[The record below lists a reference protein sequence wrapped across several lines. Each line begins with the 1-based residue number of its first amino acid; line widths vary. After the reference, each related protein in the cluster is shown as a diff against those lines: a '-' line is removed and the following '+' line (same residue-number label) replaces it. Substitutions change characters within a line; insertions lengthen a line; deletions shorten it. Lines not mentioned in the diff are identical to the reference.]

1 MGTYS
6 GEVFQAT
13 AKAQCYS
20 HVSKRKS
27 VTAVGMLTAKLRKVQ
42 EEEEEKEEGLQYGID
57 NLSDIIT
64 NYQMIFTNDSKV
76 REEVSAILLSTVT
89 VMGLDKVDPVCEKCA
104 LKWCILFPIGRL

>member
-27 VTAVGMLTAKLRKVQ
+27 VAAVGMLTAKLRKVQ
-42 EEEEEKEEGLQYGID
+42 EEEEEKEEGLQYGIN

-76 REEVSAILLSTVT
+76 REEISVILLSSFNAPF
-89 VMGLDKVDPVCEKCA
+89 DKVDPVCKKCA
-104 LKWCILFPIGRL
+104 LGVYYFL

>member
-6 GEVFQAT
+6 GKVFQAT

-27 VTAVGMLTAKLRKVQ
+27 VAAVGMLTAKLRKVQ
-42 EEEEEKEEGLQYGID
+42 EEEEEEKEEGLQYGID

-76 REEVSAILLSTVT
+76 REEISAILLNSFNAPF
-89 VMGLDKVDPVCEKCA
+89 DK
-104 LKWCILFPIGRL
+104 